1 MLGLVLG
8 LLGLLYYSTVNR
20 KAVSRIRKKGAL
32 LCKLS
37 YIKSISVLLRRD
49 IKAKGAVANVSP
61 PTHLI
66 N

>member
-20 KAVSRIRKKGAL
+20 KAVSRIRKKGTL

-37 YIKSISVLLRRD
+37 YIKNISVLFKKRYKSQMSNGKC
-49 IKAKGAVANVSP
+49 IAAHAFN
-61 PTHLI
+61 
-66 N
+66 